1 MMLQNKV
8 MIALDYET
16 PEDAYHLVD
25 QLGHH
30 IEWYKL
36 GPTIFTQHGTEL
48 LRFLRRRGKKIFVD
62 LKLHDTPS
70 VVSQTLKQF
79 VNLGVQF
86 ATVHCL
92 GGRSMLEAAAASCR
106 GSQLKLLGVTLL
118 TSYRATDSKDL
129 GWQDSAP
136 EIVSR
141 LVDLAVQTRLSGILC
156 SPNELK
162 TVRSIVP
169 PGFVLVTP
177 GIRLPDQE
185 IYQDDQYRIASPK
198 EALEWGS
205 DFLVLGRPFMQTR
218 APISVL
224 ELLQNHLAT

>member
-1 MMLQNKV
+1 MNLQDKIMV
-8 MIALDYET
+8 ALDYET
-16 PEDAYHLVD
+16 PEDAIRLVD
-25 QLGHH
+25 ELGHH
-30 IEWYKL
+30 VEWYKL
-36 GPTIFTQHGTEL
+36 GPTLFTQHGMET
-48 LRFLRRRGKKIFVD
+48 LRFLHRRGKKIFID

-70 VVSQTLKQF
+70 VVSHTLKQF

-118 TSYRATDSKDL
+118 TSYRSTDSKEL
-129 GWQDSAP
+129 GWQDSP
-136 EIVSR
+136 PDIVQR
-141 LVDLAVQTRLSGILC
+141 LVELAIQTRLSGILC

-162 TVRSIVP
+162 TVRAIAP

-185 IYQDDQYRIASPK
+185 IYQDDQYRIATPK

-218 APISVL
+218 APLSVL
-224 ELLQNHLAT
+224 ETLKSQI